1 MHKRPIFGAKSAR
14 EELLGRGLRK
24 GFLASASGCLC
35 FGMQRSEAYFIL
47 INGLPLKASGCRFA
61 LQRQRAKYALMH
73 APKGLALNESLP
85 GPGEQTWHSGRQT
98 R

>member
-47 INGLPLKASGCRFA
+47 ING
-61 LQRQRAKYALMH
+61 
-73 APKGLALNESLP
+73 
-85 GPGEQTWHSGRQT
+85 
-98 R
+98 